1 MKIEIGLQPL
11 LARLAF
17 LTVALVVCAGLV
29 VLIVSRFVIGTLSDE
44 RLGRFGRE
52 TLEVPVQYFPNSPR
66 LNARL
71 AEAEFLESDRDLNR
85 AEELARKAIALSP
98 YDYRYPM
105 ILASIKEAQGDRA
118 AAEAALRDALRL
130 APNDRELHWR
140 LANVLVR
147 EGRLNDSLDDFRIA
161 VAANRTLLPAT
172 LDLLWRASR
181 GNVGALDAVTGEET
195 KARLLLAQF
204 LVKQGAVTDAAN
216 VFGSLDRNARLG
228 AIESAGVLNALV
240 GAGNY
245 SVARALWLSFV
256 AEDNAPAPLVW
267 NGGFESN
274 ILKNFSQFDWT
285 FGPGRSEY
293 ARLSIDKSRAH
304 AGAQSLKV
312 EFLGRDTTRLE
323 DELKQLVVVRPGARY
338 RLEFYVKTENLVTP
352 EGPRVAVVDKAN
364 AWIAAS
370 DPVAAGS
377 NDWTLMA
384 VEFVAPA
391 ASEGASA
398 VTVSIKRRP
407 RQNLPYDDPTKGV
420 VWFDDFM
427 MKEQSPVGSKQ
438 EAGGSRQ

>member
-1 MKIEIGLQPL
+1 MKIEIGLKPL

-17 LTVALVVCAGLV
+17 LAVALVVCAGLV
-29 VLIVSRFVIGTLSDE
+29 VLIVSRFVIGTLTDE
-44 RLGRFGRE
+44 RLGHFGRE
-52 TLEVPVQYFPNSPR
+52 TLQVPVEYFPNSPR

-71 AEAEFLESDRDLNR
+71 AEAEFLESDRNLNR

-118 AAEAALRDALRL
+118 AAEAALRDALKL

-147 EGRLNDSLDDFRIA
+147 AGKLNDSLDDFRIA
-161 VAANRTLLPAT
+161 VAANKPLLPAT

-181 GNVGALDAVTGEET
+181 GSVEALNAVTGEDT
-195 KARLLLAQF
+195 KARLMLAQF

-216 VFGSLDRNARLG
+216 VFRSLDRNARLG

-240 GAGNY
+240 SAANY
-245 SVARALWLSFV
+245 TVARELWLSFV
-256 AEDNAPAPLVW
+256 AEDNAPVPLIW
-267 NGGFESN
+267 NGGFESS

-285 FGPGRSEY
+285 FGIGRNEY
-293 ARLSIDKSRAH
+293 AKLSIDKSRAH
-304 AGAQSLKV
+304 AGTQSLKV

-364 AWIAAS
+364 TWIATS
-370 DPVAAGS
+370 EPVAAGS

-391 ASEGASA
+391 APEGASA

-420 VWFDDFM
+420 IWFDDFT
-427 MKEQSPVGSKQ
+427 MKEQPSSVISH
-438 EAGGSRQ
+438 